1 MGTLDGRLINFTAAG
16 EAIKKTRPQS
26 SRDMIRLLLLLA
38 NVTCVALARTI
49 IVVGSGP
56 GGSGFLERR
65 LAEHEDTV
73 LWFESGE
80 LRNDMATDWPVRL
93 TRVDKFWLGTCIL
106 IVNFTHF
113 KF

>member
-1 MGTLDGRLINFTAAG
+1 MTCFDPF
-16 EAIKKTRPQS
+16 PS
-26 SRDMIRLLLLLA
+26 SHSHPLEDDDDHNQAPRDMIRFLLLLA
-38 NVTCVALARTI
+38 NVTCGALARTI

-65 LAEHEDTV
+65 LAEHQDTV

-93 TRVDKFWLGTCIL
+93 THVDEFLARHL
-106 IVNFTHF
+106 YSDR
-113 KF
+113 